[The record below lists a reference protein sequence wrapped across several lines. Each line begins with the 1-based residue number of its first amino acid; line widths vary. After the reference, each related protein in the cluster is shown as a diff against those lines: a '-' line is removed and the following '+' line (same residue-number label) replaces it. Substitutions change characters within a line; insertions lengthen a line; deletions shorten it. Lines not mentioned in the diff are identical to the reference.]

1 MVECLALGR
10 EAQDQVL
17 FARVKGSK
25 NGCMRSLW

>member
-10 EAQDQVL
+10 EAQVQVL
-17 FARVKGSK
+17 FARVKGFQ